1 MSDHRPR
8 VYHLL
13 GNLIRF
19 HAFPS
24 ETSGHCAIIETTTVP
39 GAGAP
44 PNHHAGED
52 ESFYVLEGRYEF
64 MLNGETFEAAPGDFI
79 KIPDGALHA
88 FTCISDTPGRML
100 QVNAPGMPHEIFF
113 TEAGDVMPDET
124 REVPPPDGPPDMP
137 HLMAVSQ
144 KSGVVIVV
152 PEEAAN

>member
-1 MSDHRPR
+1 
-8 VYHLL
+8 
-13 GNLIRF
+13 
-19 HAFPS
+19 
-24 ETSGHCAIIETTTVP
+24 
-39 GAGAP
+39 
-44 PNHHAGED
+44 
-52 ESFYVLEGRYEF
+52 
-64 MLNGETFEAAPGDFI
+64 
-79 KIPDGALHA
+79 
-88 FTCISDTPGRML
+88 ML